1 MGYHRCMFHV
11 LPLSCLFKRI
21 FTSAVSGMQ
30 VPDGTLTNR
39 QLLGRG
45 VLEGKQSLHLKFK

>member
-1 MGYHRCMFHV
+1 MGYCRYMFHA

-21 FTSAVSGMQ
+21 FTSGVCGMQ

-39 QLLGRG
+39 QLLGG
-45 VLEGKQSLHLKFK
+45 EEGEV